1 MSVGLAVAGQEHAV
15 QLDQHPADNPVNI
28 ENNSINRIIVDV
40 VIHREYYMYIPVS
53 AFQKY
58 L

>member
-15 QLDQHPADNPVNI
+15 QLDQHPAGIPVNI